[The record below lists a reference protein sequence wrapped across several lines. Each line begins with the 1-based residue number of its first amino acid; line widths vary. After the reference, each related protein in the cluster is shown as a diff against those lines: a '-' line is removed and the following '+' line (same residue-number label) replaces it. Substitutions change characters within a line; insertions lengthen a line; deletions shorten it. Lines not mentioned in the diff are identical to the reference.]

1 MKNINQCLRP
11 VLIFFLC
18 TFSAVLL
25 MADRNREQ
33 EQEPEHKP
41 IIEEVTVTN
50 VEVPVRVMYRG
61 EPVADL
67 KKDDFTLYE
76 DKTKVEINGFFLKRK
91 NINATVVRPSRR
103 KQDSPPTFLRTFV
116 LVFSITDFNENLE
129 KAVNHLFDNIF
140 KDSDRLLIFANDK
153 TREYPDLKK
162 RQAIKEQLIGDLMED
177 SREARRRLLAYI
189 NKIETYLD
197 IHDFRVQLSRRDQPP
212 MRLLDFLKKYLL
224 TWNEYK
230 KQYLTPRVDR
240 FYYFSRYLENVK
252 SEKWVFNF
260 YQFELFPKIRFSSE
274 TMDKIREIANILMQS
289 RDSSDNTLG
298 KMINNLMN
306 QILIDLN
313 VQKGFPVDE
322 IAKLFYKVDATFHSF
337 FIRSVNKTVTNDLE
351 YDEVASGIENTL
363 KEITRITGGENI
375 TSNDLVKS
383 IETVS
388 QMEDIYYILTYVP
401 RAPQKEGK
409 LKIKV
414 RDKRYKVL
422 YDDNFHADY
431 ITAYLEELEEKIQT
445 PDIVIDD
452 FSFEGEVLVFTV
464 RDYLMRQVEGKPGPV
479 GRMKVR
485 IRLIDKKNNPL
496 FDQEKLLTAQ
506 KAELKIS
513 LGAFKGIKRGEYD
526 FTIDAVDLFTGKEA
540 NSHHQVRVKR

>member
-197 IHDFRVQLSRRDQPP
+197 IHDFRVQLARRDQQP